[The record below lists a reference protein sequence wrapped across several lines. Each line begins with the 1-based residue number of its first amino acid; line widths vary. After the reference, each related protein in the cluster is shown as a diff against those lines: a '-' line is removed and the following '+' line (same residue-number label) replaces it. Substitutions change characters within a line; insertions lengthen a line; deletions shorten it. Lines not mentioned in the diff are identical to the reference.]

1 MMEPRWC
8 FVVLAWS
15 ALHIGPL
22 LARSVPYGDLMTVG
36 EGYSTAVR
44 RIIVSDLEGFNTT
57 LASTPFW
64 AKG

>member
-1 MMEPRWC
+1 MEPRWC
-8 FVVLAWS
+8 LVVLALS

-36 EGYSTAVR
+36 EGYSTTVS
-44 RIIVSDLEGFNTT
+44 RIVVSDLKDSNTT
-57 LASTPFW
+57 LVTTPFW